1 MALKEVKNKI
11 RSVERTHTVT
21 KAMEAVSAVKMRKT
35 QESALLGRAYA
46 RSALNILRHVSGS
59 LEAASNPLV
68 AEREIKKIC
77 FLVVTSD
84 KGLAGAL
91 NGALL
96 REAEKRIRESGL
108 SKGSIS
114 VISIG
119 KKGFEYFSN
128 RGYEV
133 LKNYD
138 NFGDDVSV
146 EAMNEVTKQI
156 VDLYKSE
163 KIDQCIVLYTHFR
176 STFEQD
182 ALSRTLLP
190 LSLEEIRRVVKW
202 ITPKEGKFSEEVEE
216 EVRLNYTLEPESSE
230 ILEELL
236 PYLLNI
242 EVYHTLLESK
252 ASEHSARMV
261 AMKNASDKA
270 RDLSKDLKLRFNK
283 ERQSLITREVSEIIG
298 GIESMA

>member
-35 QESALLGRAYA
+35 QEHALSGRAYA
-46 RSALNILRHVSGS
+46 HSALNILKRVSGS
-59 LEAASNPLV
+59 LEASSSPLV
-68 AEREIKKIC
+68 VEREIKKVC

-91 NGALL
+91 NSALL
-96 REAEKRIRESGL
+96 REAEKRVIESGL
-108 SKGSIS
+108 SKDAISI
-114 VISIG
+114 ISIG
-119 KKGFEYFSN
+119 KKGYEYFSN

-133 LKNYD
+133 LKNYE
-138 NFGDDVSV
+138 NFGDDVAIESI
-146 EAMNEVTKQI
+146 EEVTKQI
-156 VDLYKSE
+156 VELYKSE
-163 KIDQCIVLYTHFR
+163 KIDQCIVLYTHFK

-182 ALSRTLLP
+182 ALSRVLLP
-190 LSLEEIRRVVKW
+190 LSLEEINRVVKW
-202 ITPKEGKFSEEVEE
+202 ITPKEGKFSDVGEKEE
-216 EVRLNYTLEPESSE
+216 RLNYTLEPESAD
-230 ILEELL
+230 ILEALL
-236 PYLLNI
+236 PFLLNI

-270 RDLSKDLKLRFNK
+270 RDLTKELKLKFNK